1 MYGGGCRGGLKIA
14 ISGEVSGIPSTNV
27 KSTLL
32 TSDLALIVSPA
43 KSVGYFPG
51 HGEILITMKT
61 LSRGE

>member
-1 MYGGGCRGGLKIA
+1 MGEAAGALKIT

-32 TSDLALIVSPA
+32 TLDLALIVSPA

-51 HGEILITMKT
+51 HGETLITMKT
-61 LSRGE
+61 L

>member
-1 MYGGGCRGGLKIA
+1 MGEAAGGLKIA

-51 HGEILITMKT
+51 HGEIFITMKT
-61 LSRGE
+61 L

>member
-1 MYGGGCRGGLKIA
+1 MGEAAGGLKIA

-32 TSDLALIVSPA
+32 TSGLALIVSPA

-51 HGEILITMKT
+51 HREIFITMKT
-61 LSRGE
+61 L